1 MGGLVLI
8 AGLELFVNTSIA
20 GLSGI
25 QVAGLLFVLSGLVKV
40 VHAFGM
46 CSACKDCCTM
56 PLQSNSKKK

>member
-8 AGLELFVNTSIA
+8 AGLELIVNTPVA

-25 QVAGLLFVLSGLVKV
+25 QVAGLLLVLSGLGKI

-46 CSACKDCCTM
+46 CSACKDCCTA
-56 PLQSNSKKK
+56 PSQSNSKKK